1 MSSWGMGE
9 GVLPGAVRTALK
21 SGAVTSPL
29 HCAPD
34 GGIFSSRGDD
44 LAPLI
49 SPNQAACREIL
60 SQRAFLWGCPGR
72 IKPGRRGRHSV
83 DMARTALER
92 RSRPFYRALDR
103 SGISGRRR
111 RLHPFLQFLIRQCAG
126 KIPSGASF
134 AGGPPTA
141 LGRGVGETGA
151 EEAVR
156 CRCAGVAK
164 GPPPPW
170 PPRFAVS
177 PPGGAWGKLLFPP
190 PPSCR
195 PAPVGPLGA
204 FGAAPSRSRRSENR
218 VVAFFSPSSEPLALP
233 QAPAVRP
240 SWSRARP
247 FRPAGRRAP
256 KRTIFSLDK
265 MTGAE

>member
-1 MSSWGMGE
+1 
-9 GVLPGAVRTALK
+9 
-21 SGAVTSPL
+21 
-29 HCAPD
+29 
-34 GGIFSSRGDD
+34 
-44 LAPLI
+44 
-49 SPNQAACREIL
+49 
-60 SQRAFLWGCPGR
+60 
-72 IKPGRRGRHSV
+72 
-83 DMARTALER
+83 MAQTALER
-92 RSRPFYRALDR
+92 RSHPFYRALNR
-103 SGISGRRR
+103 SGVSGRRR
-111 RLHPFLQFLIRQCAG
+111 RFHPFLQILFRQCAG
-126 KIPSGASF
+126 KIPSGAFF

-156 CRCAGVAK
+156 CRCAGAAK

-177 PPGGAWGKLLFPP
+177 PPGGAWGKLLSP

-218 VVAFFSPSSEPLALP
+218 VVAFFSPSPKPLVFP

-240 SWSRARP
+240 SWSRAVRSAPPGGGRQRGRFSPLTRRRGRSRMTPYSRKPLIEKSRCGVLPSRELRAVRAQRARRRTEWTHEGGTKGGRP
-247 FRPAGRRAP
+247 SSARRELHP
-256 KRTIFSLDK
+256 LPRERT
-265 MTGAE
+265 